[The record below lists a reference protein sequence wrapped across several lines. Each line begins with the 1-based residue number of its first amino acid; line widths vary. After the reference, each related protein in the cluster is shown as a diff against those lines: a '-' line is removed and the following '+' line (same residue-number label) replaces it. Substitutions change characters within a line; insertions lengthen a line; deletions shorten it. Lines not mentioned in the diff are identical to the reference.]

1 MSHDMLLKEEEIRGE
16 DLSQLD
22 KPTET
27 VEHAMFVGGKL
38 YLKSERQ
45 IVVANEGLVPFPEG
59 LRFKSNLVYSSHPSM
74 GGLKCLGELEGV
86 TQEVNVLTKQVTPD
100 PNATGIAFF
109 RGDTVAKVYPDQV
122 DYRLPNK
129 AWLAKKPTNRLTNGL
144 HNAAFGHNDLFQDGV

>member
-16 DLSQLD
+16 DLLRLE
-22 KPTET
+22 KPGET

-38 YLKSERQ
+38 YLKSESQ
-45 IVVANEGLVPFPEG
+45 IVVANEGVVPFPKG
-59 LRFKSNLVYSSHPSM
+59 LLLKSNLVYSSHPSI

-100 PNATGIAFF
+100 PNATGIGFC
-109 RGDTVAKVYPDQV
+109 RGDAVAKVYPDQV

-129 AWLAKKPTNRLTNGL
+129 GWLAKKPTSRLSNGF